1 MTPKILYVEDETI
14 IRVLVKRLLSAYD
27 VTVCHTG
34 ELAIQELG
42 QSRFDAI
49 MIDINLGPGI
59 NGLELCRSIRAMPGY
74 ESTPLAAVTAQWINT
89 KEDLLQ
95 EGFTHYLPK
104 PFDREQLI
112 AFVEGM
118 LMKR

>member
-1 MTPKILYVEDETI
+1 MPPKLLYVEDETI
-14 IRVLVKRLLSAYD
+14 IRVLVMRLLSAYD

-34 ELAIQELG
+34 ELAIQELKHTH
-42 QSRFDAI
+42 FDAI

-59 NGLELCRSIRAMPGY
+59 NGIELCRSIRDMPRY
-74 ESTPLAAVTAQWINT
+74 ATTPLAAVTAQWINT
-89 KEDLLQ
+89 KEDLFK